1 MSDYRGVLEELQRK
15 LRREETDLA
24 DARQHASVL
33 ADRVERTKTTIAG
46 VQELE
51 AAPASVAKRV
61 LEGLGTIVITAAAES
76 ARREAAKPY
85 RHMTIIEAAKS
96 YLAAN
101 GPATAPEI
109 TRALLEGGIRSFSEN
124 PRNTVYSILFRE
136 AQDKTSGIEKV
147 GRSFKI
153 AEPIALPSETSSETT
168 PIVSSQ
174 PA

>member
-15 LRREETDLA
+15 LKREETDLA
-24 DARQHASVL
+24 DARQHAAVL
-33 ADRVERTKTTIAG
+33 ADRVERTKTTITG

-61 LEGLGTIVITAAAES
+61 LGGLGSIVVATVAES

-85 RHMTIIEAAKS
+85 RRMTIIDAAKS

-109 TRALLEGGIRSFSEN
+109 TLALLEGGIRSFSEN
-124 PRNTVYSILFRE
+124 PRNTIYSILFR
-136 AQDKTSGIEKV
+136 AAKDKTSGIEKV

-153 AEPIALPSETSSETT
+153 AEPTALPSETSSETMPT
-168 PIVSSQ
+168 VSSQ